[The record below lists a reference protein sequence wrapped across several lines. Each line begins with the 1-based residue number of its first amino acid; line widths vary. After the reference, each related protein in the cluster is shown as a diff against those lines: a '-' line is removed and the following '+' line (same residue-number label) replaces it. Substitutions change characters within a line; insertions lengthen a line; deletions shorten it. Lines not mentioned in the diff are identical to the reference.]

1 MRLWFLTYL
10 HHAQLVEAD
19 QDGLRFKGKECRSH
33 PPVGG
38 RRVHSMV
45 ELESWEETC
54 TDAAPGT
61 PSAFPDELSTGLGAV
76 GSVHGQPQGWLAP
89 TEGSVGPVLNT
100 QQL

>member
-61 PSAFPDELSTGLGAV
+61 PSAFPDELSTGLGAWAV
-76 GSVHGQPQGWLAP
+76 YMDNRKAGWHPRRAVWGQF
-89 TEGSVGPVLNT
+89 
-100 QQL
+100 